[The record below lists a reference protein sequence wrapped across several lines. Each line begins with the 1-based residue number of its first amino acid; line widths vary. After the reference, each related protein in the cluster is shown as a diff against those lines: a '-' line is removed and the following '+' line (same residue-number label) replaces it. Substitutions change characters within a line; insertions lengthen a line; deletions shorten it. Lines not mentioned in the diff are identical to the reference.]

1 MSCANAPT
9 VGIYLSK
16 HESFFPAKQ
25 KRQNQRYT
33 NLDRLLPETS
43 SLSSFRLD
51 IAPFAFSSS
60 TVRFSGP
67 TAGIRPVNITPT
79 EQTNNYNNNSN
90 ETNPLVHRLN
100 AEAIIGI
107 ETSLVSVGLNTER
120 DHLNLLTTVQF
131 EENFDMNQRL
141 FVPRNLN
148 QRTRLITE
156 LSHEEDILLNN
167 VSSEQSDSQALVV
180 EHHYGH
186 RIARALGFQHLDS
199 VFRYQSFSGN
209 GTNDLLLLRNAQ
221 NIISGDVRLHSSL
234 FKRIAHYGPAA
245 RLLHSS
251 AFQHHITN
259 DLFNVFWGVHDD
271 EFYDCF
277 EGGFANSTLLT
288 TARQGLD
295 GTTHEVSYLGE
306 YDNSDEEV
314 DGFREVPN
322 IGQNLIGL
330 PLPLNSR
337 MSHQERN
344 SPTNV
349 AGAEASLYNTINT
362 AAEAVRLSVRPTTS
376 GANDEFFG
384 NNRVQRGGIYNHIPY
399 RILDAPGLKNDFYS
413 NLVSW
418 SPVTGQVAVGLMCE
432 VYAWAEDAG
441 AKLLRI
447 PSEHGEVACVSF
459 APSYTAADYQDSIVP
474 ESFKFSHHDTVTF
487 EKKTKSQ
494 PLPPENLLAVGYKDG
509 TLVLYDLDSDMIL
522 GYHSQ
527 SSGSVGFICWT
538 PAIEVKNNSPKL
550 DLSIKTEQKKP
561 EKKMNQG
568 CRGNRH
574 FSRSDVNSS
583 EVFLNAGRESPANF
597 PNSSASS
604 SSYVTAT
611 SGVFVSETSATTV
624 TDSTSAPTSNPIA
637 PFGRHMST
645 DSNSQLRRDEMVV
658 DIGYGQYDGE
668 PDRLNDCVL
677 GPKHKQYL
685 LIGDEKGAVTRL
697 CLNWRGADP
706 IDGLYKHGLAET
718 EKSGFLKGHT
728 QQICG
733 NFKKNQNLSN
743 LFHLFKIL

>member
-1 MSCANAPT
+1 MSCTNAPT

-25 KRQNQRYT
+25 KRQNQRYIK
-33 NLDRLLPETS
+33 LDRLLPATS

-51 IAPFAFSSS
+51 ITPLAFSSS
-60 TVRFSGP
+60 TVKFSGP
-67 TAGIRPVNITPT
+67 TAGTRPVNISPT
-79 EQTNNYNNNSN
+79 EQTNNYNNNN

-100 AEAIIGI
+100 AEAIVGI

-120 DHLNLLTTVQF
+120 NHLNLLMTVQF
-131 EENFDMNQRL
+131 EENNEINQRL

-148 QRTRLITE
+148 QRTRSTAE
-156 LSHEEDILLNN
+156 LSHEEDFLLSDT
-167 VSSEQSDSQALVV
+167 SSEQSDSQALVV

-199 VFRYQSFSGN
+199 IFRYQSFSGN
-209 GTNDLLLLRNAQ
+209 GINDLLLLRNTQ
-221 NIISGDVRLHSSL
+221 NTISGDVRLHSSL
-234 FKRIAHYGPAA
+234 FERIAHYGSAA

-288 TARQGLD
+288 TARQGLE
-295 GTTHEVSYLGE
+295 GTTHEISYLEE
-306 YDNSDEEV
+306 YNNSDEEI

-330 PLPLNSR
+330 PLPLNTR
-337 MSHQERN
+337 ISHQERN
-344 SPTNV
+344 SLTNV

-376 GANDEFFG
+376 GANDEYFG

-418 SPVTGQVAVGLMCE
+418 SPVTGQVVVGLMCE
-432 VYAWAEDAG
+432 VYAWAEDSG

-459 APSYTAADYQDSIVP
+459 APSYTAADYQDSIVADN
-474 ESFKFSHHDTVTF
+474 FKLSHYDTVTF
-487 EKKTKSQ
+487 EKKTKNR
-494 PLPPENLLAVGYKDG
+494 PRPPENLLAVGYKNG
-509 TLVLYDLDSDMIL
+509 TLVFYDLDSDMIL

-538 PAIEVKNNSPKL
+538 PAIEVKKTSPDL
-550 DLSIKTEQKKP
+550 DPSVATEHKKP

-568 CRGNRH
+568 YRGNRH
-574 FSRSDVNSS
+574 FSKSDVNSS
-583 EVFLNAGRESPANF
+583 EAFLNAGRESPVNF
-597 PNSSASS
+597 LNSSASS
-604 SSYVTAT
+604 SSYATAT
-611 SGVFVSETSATTV
+611 SGVFISEASATTV
-624 TDSTSAPTSNPIA
+624 TDSTSASTSNPIA
-637 PFGRHMST
+637 TFGRHISI
-645 DSNSQLRRDEMVV
+645 DSNSQLRRDEIVV
-658 DIGYGQYDGE
+658 NSGYEQYDGE

-697 CLNWRGADP
+697 CLTWHGVDP
-706 IDGLYKHGLAET
+706 TDGLYKHGLAET

-733 NFKKNQNLSN
+733 NFKKNQIMSS